1 LPKASQKPLP
11 LTKAAWQFAPRQMQ
25 TAALEN
31 RNRPPPKTHIKRFP
45 NFDEEMVKNV
55 ETLSDLVMGAVH
67 QNVNIHEPTI
77 EMKAR
82 LVERLS
88 QGKFAAAG
96 VRTKPGGDV
105 ELTPIP
111 AQLFKG
117 RPKIKWSEGI
127 VENFNQRYEAVE
139 VQKTRTPVQTNPTPL
154 KTNPKLNSKAGRPR
168 LFEAVKE
175 IAAELHNGDSL
186 RGLSEKAR
194 VGLVHRECRSRR
206 PDLFDKAGSPSMTLV
221 RSVLGSLRK
230 TLR

>member
-1 LPKASQKPLP
+1 LPKASHEPLP
-11 LTKAAWQFAPRQMQ
+11 LIKAAWRFAPRQMQ

-55 ETLSDLVMGAVH
+55 ETLSDLVMGALH

-139 VQKTRTPVQTNPTPL
+139 VSKTSTPL
-154 KTNPKLNSKAGRPR
+154 ETSPKLKSKAGRPR
-168 LFEAVKE
+168 LSEAVRE
-175 IAAELHNGDSL
+175 IATELHNGDSL

-206 PDLFDKAGSPSMTLV
+206 PDLFDKAGSPSTTLV
-221 RSVLGSLRK
+221 RSVLSSLRK